1 MTKKILF
8 ATNNQGK
15 VRELKKAFDK
25 AGLDVEILT
34 NGDLDNPPH
43 IVESGRTFEDN
54 AKLKAHAL
62 ANFSNLPTIADDSG
76 LMVDKLN
83 GQPGVRSARFAG
95 EAHNDQHNNAK
106 LLAELGGVP
115 EEERG
120 AKFNTT
126 IVASMPYQ
134 FDKDL
139 VVTGE
144 CSGRILSSL
153 RGNDGF
159 GYDPL
164 FYIPEKGKT
173 FAQMTTDEKNQIS
186 HRGKA
191 VKKLISELPAWF
203 AQFD

>member
-34 NGDLDNPPH
+34 NQDLDNPPH
-43 IVESGRTFEDN
+43 VVESGRTFEDN

-62 ANFSNLPTIADDSG
+62 ADFSNLPTIADDSG

-106 LLAELGGVP
+106 LLAELGG
-115 EEERG
+115 R
-120 AKFNTT
+120 
-126 IVASMPYQ
+126 S
-134 FDKDL
+134 
-139 VVTGE
+139 
-144 CSGRILSSL
+144 
-153 RGNDGF
+153 
-159 GYDPL
+159 
-164 FYIPEKGKT
+164 
-173 FAQMTTDEKNQIS
+173 
-186 HRGKA
+186 
-191 VKKLISELPAWF
+191 
-203 AQFD
+203 